1 MIKQFS
7 THNVNLFAAE
17 LIILELI
24 HLGVKQFFI
33 SPGSR
38 STPLVMAISKY
49 LKDKDLSI
57 IITPD
62 ERSAAYMS
70 LGYNRSKNLSALL
83 CTSGS
88 APANYF
94 PAVIEAYET
103 KTPLIVLSADRPS
116 ELIGT
121 QANQAINQ
129 TNLYS
134 NYADFLQFDCADK
147 YLQPEHILAKLDFS
161 LKNIS
166 TPLQINCSFR
176 EPFLAEMPYEGE
188 ISSKLENWSIC
199 GVPHTIYY
207 NYNVDN
213 PLHLR
218 NFSASGK
225 TMFIIGNT
233 KNIQLNLSII
243 KYAEEHKI
251 PVYADIQSGVKAYS
265 SLSQVT
271 ISKILNNKE
280 LTPNTIIQFGSRIIS
295 KSVNQMI
302 LSSANNNAE
311 YIIFS
316 EDNRKNDFQHNATV
330 VIPCDFNDL
339 YEKMFDM
346 NTSCDAIYY
355 NQIQDLD
362 KATTQKLPSLVPNN
376 INELSL
382 VTSLN
387 SLLLPETVLFLSN
400 SLSIRNFDNYT
411 LPIDK
416 IIDVRA
422 NRGTSGIDGILSTSI
437 GYARATN
444 KPTTLV
450 IGDLALFH
458 DLNALNFLSELDNPF
473 VIIVVNNNGGGIF
486 RQLPVG
492 TIPEYQR
499 FFQTPINL
507 SFKSAAEMFS
517 IDYSHPQTIE
527 EFEAVYKNAIIDNKK
542 MLIELTI
549 DNEEAFALKQ
559 KINEELCRN

>member
-1 MIKQFS
+1 MPKQFS

-24 HLGVKQFFI
+24 HHGVKQFFI

-49 LKDKDLSI
+49 EEVKDLSI
-57 IITPD
+57 IISPD

-70 LGYNRSKNLSALL
+70 LGYNRSKKLSALV

-116 ELIGT
+116 ELLGT

-134 NYADFLQFDCADK
+134 NYADFLQFDCADR
-147 YLQPEHILAKLDFS
+147 YLQPEHILSKLDFA
-161 LKNIS
+161 LNDIS

-176 EPFLAEMPYEGE
+176 EPFLAEMPFEGE
-188 ISSKLENWSIC
+188 ISSKLENWSAR
-199 GVPHTIYY
+199 GLQHTMYS

-213 PLHLR
+213 HLYLR
-218 NFSASGK
+218 NFFVSGK
-225 TMFIIGNT
+225 TIFIIANT
-233 KNIQLNLSII
+233 NSIKLNSSII
-243 KYAEEHKI
+243 KYAEERKI

-271 ISKILNNKE
+271 MSKLSNNKE
-280 LTPNTIIQFGSRIIS
+280 LIPEHIIQFGSRIVS

-302 LSSANNNAE
+302 LSATNNNAE
-311 YIIFS
+311 YIIIS

-339 YEKMFDM
+339 NDTMFDM
-346 NTSCDAIYY
+346 NISCDASYY
-355 NQIQDLD
+355 NKMQEID
-362 KATTQKLPSLVPNN
+362 KEVTQKLASLIPSN
-376 INELSL
+376 INELNI

-387 SLLLPETVLFLSN
+387 ELLLPETTLFLAN

-411 LPIDK
+411 LPIGK
-416 IIDVRA
+416 LIDVKA

-437 GYARATN
+437 GYALATC

-517 IDYSHPQTIE
+517 IDYSKPHSIE
-527 EFEAVYKNAIIDNKK
+527 ELEAVYKTAIINNRKL
-542 MLIELTI
+542 LIELRI
-549 DNEEAFALKQ
+549 DNEEAFAIKQ

>member
-1 MIKQFS
+1 MSEKFS

-24 HLGVKQFFI
+24 LHGVKQFFI

-49 LKDKDLSI
+49 ENVKDLSI
-57 IITPD
+57 IIAPD
-62 ERSAAYMS
+62 ERSASYMS
-70 LGYNRSKNLSALL
+70 LGYNRSKKLSALV

-103 KTPLIVLSADRPS
+103 RTPLIILSADRPS
-116 ELIGT
+116 ELLGT

-134 NYADFLQFDCADK
+134 NYADFLQFDCADR
-147 YLQPEHILAKLDFS
+147 YLQPENILAKLDFA
-161 LKNIS
+161 LHNIS

-188 ISSKLENWSIC
+188 INSKLENWSLI
-199 GVPHTIYY
+199 GLPYTNYH
-207 NYNVDN
+207 NYNRVNILD
-213 PLHLR
+213 LR
-218 NFSASGK
+218 DYCKSGK

-233 KNIQLNLSII
+233 NDIKLNSSII

-251 PVYADIQSGVKAYS
+251 PVYSDIQSGVKAYS

-271 ISKILNNKE
+271 IFKILKNKE
-280 LTPNTIIQFGSRIIS
+280 LIPENIIQFGSRIVS
-295 KSVNQMI
+295 NSVNQMI
-302 LSSANNNAE
+302 LSATNNCAE
-311 YIIFS
+311 YTIFS

-330 VIPCDFNDL
+330 VISCDFNDL
-339 YEKMFDM
+339 YETMFTM
-346 NTSCDAIYY
+346 NISCDSIYY
-355 NQIQDLD
+355 NKIQKIDT
-362 KATTQKLPSLVPNN
+362 AITQKLPSLIPSN

-387 SLLLPETVLFLSN
+387 SLIQPESILFLAN

-411 LPIDK
+411 LPLGK
-416 IIDVRA
+416 LIDVKA
-422 NRGTSGIDGILSTSI
+422 NRGTSGIDGTLSTSI
-437 GYARATN
+437 GFAHAMS

-458 DLNALNFLSELDNPF
+458 DLNALLFLSELDKVF
-473 VIIVVNNNGGGIF
+473 IIIVVNNNGGGIF

-492 TIPEYQR
+492 TIPEYER
-499 FFQTPINL
+499 FFQTPINI
-507 SFKSAAEMFS
+507 SFKSVAEMFS
-517 IDYSHPQTIE
+517 IDYCKPHSIE
-527 EFEAVYKNAIIDNKK
+527 EFEAVYKSAIIDNGKL
-542 MLIELTI
+542 LIELTI
-549 DNEEAFALKQ
+549 NNEKSFAIKQ